1 MTARPETTL
10 SQRYGRVVMNT
21 FGPPQ
26 LALVKGEGVT
36 VWDDAGTPYLDL
48 LGGIAVN
55 ALGYAHPRLVEAV
68 ATQMRTLGHVSNF
81 FTTPPQVELAER
93 LRGIFAA
100 EGYDGASFRVFFANS
115 GTEANEAALK
125 VTRLHKPG
133 GRVLALTHSFHGRTL
148 GALSVTE
155 KPAMRDPF
163 VPLPDN
169 VTFVEPTA
177 QALEEA
183 FDDDVAALFIE
194 PIQGEAGVIP
204 LSQQA
209 LIRARELCDAHS
221 ALLVM
226 DEVQTGVGRTGRWL
240 CSAEH
245 VRADVVTLAKALA
258 GGFPIGACVAVGNAA
273 GLLGPGSHGSTF
285 GGNPVASAASLVV
298 LEEVE
303 KLLPHVREVGTWL
316 AAQLQ
321 ECGYR
326 VRGAGLLLGVE
337 VNDSARARDSLLER
351 GIIVN
356 APNPQTI
363 RLAPPLVVTQED
375 LAPFVAAMSELAPEL
390 QAGL

>member
-1 MTARPETTL
+1 MTAKPETTL
-10 SQRYGRVVMNT
+10 SQRYSRVVMNT

-36 VWDDAGTPYLDL
+36 VWDDMGTPYLDL

-183 FDDDVAALFIE
+183 FDDGVAALFME

-204 LSQQA
+204 LSRET
-209 LIRARELCDAHS
+209 LIRARELCDAHG

-258 GGFPIGACVAVGNAA
+258 GGFPVGACVAVGNAA

-303 KLLPHVREVGTWL
+303 KLLPHVREVGSWL
-316 AAQLQ
+316 AAQLR

-363 RLAPPLVVTQED
+363 RLAPPLVITQED
-375 LAPFVAAMSELAPEL
+375 LAPFVGAMSELAPEL
-390 QAGL
+390 QAG

>member
-1 MTARPETTL
+1 MKAKPETTL
-10 SQRYGRVVMNT
+10 SQRYSRVVMNT

-36 VWDDAGTPYLDL
+36 VWDDTGTPYLDL

-183 FDDDVAALFIE
+183 FDDGVAALFME

-204 LSQQA
+204 LSRET
-209 LIRARELCDAHS
+209 LIRARELCDAHG

-258 GGFPIGACVAVGNAA
+258 GGFPVGACVAVGNAA

-285 GGNPVASAASLVV
+285 GGNPVASAASLIV

-303 KLLPHVREVGTWL
+303 KLLPHVREVGSWL
-316 AAQLQ
+316 AAQLR

-363 RLAPPLVVTQED
+363 RLAPPLVITQED
-375 LAPFVAAMSELAPEL
+375 LAPFVGAMSELAPEL
-390 QAGL
+390 QAG

>member
-1 MTARPETTL
+1 MTAKPETTL
-10 SQRYGRVVMNT
+10 SQRYSRVVMNT

-36 VWDDAGTPYLDL
+36 VWDDTGTPYLDL

-183 FDDDVAALFIE
+183 FDDGVAALFME

-204 LSQQA
+204 LSRET
-209 LIRARELCDAHS
+209 LIRARELCDAHG

-258 GGFPIGACVAVGNAA
+258 GGFPVGACVAVGNAA

-303 KLLPHVREVGTWL
+303 KLLPHVREVGSWL
-316 AAQLQ
+316 AAQLR

-363 RLAPPLVVTQED
+363 RLAPPLVITQED
-375 LAPFVAAMSELAPEL
+375 LAPFVGAMSELAPEL
-390 QAGL
+390 QAG

>member
-1 MTARPETTL
+1 MKAKPETTL
-10 SQRYGRVVMNT
+10 SQRYSRVVMNT

-36 VWDDAGTPYLDL
+36 VWDDTGTPYLDL

-183 FDDDVAALFIE
+183 FDDGVAALFME

-204 LSQQA
+204 LSRET
-209 LIRARELCDAHS
+209 LIRARELCDAHG

-258 GGFPIGACVAVGNAA
+258 GGFPVGACVAVGNAA

-303 KLLPHVREVGTWL
+303 KLLPHVREVGSWL
-316 AAQLQ
+316 AAQLR

-363 RLAPPLVVTQED
+363 RLAPPLVITQED
-375 LAPFVAAMSELAPEL
+375 LAPFVGAMSELAPEL
-390 QAGL
+390 QAG